1 VQRTRRRALKG
12 GAALTRGP
20 KGERGAGARSQGRPA
35 LVLAGCDPMRFGC
48 LRWVMTAG
56 SHLSARQGGGG
67 DAAVVGRGVGCE
79 AGPHANVNE
88 LGQGA
93 DLGRSKG

>member
-56 SHLSARQGGGG
+56 SHLSAR
-67 DAAVVGRGVGCE
+67 RRRRE
-79 AGPHANVNE
+79 AGGLPRATEGLV
-88 LGQGA
+88 
-93 DLGRSKG
+93 LGRWLRSARPWA